1 MSNLDIELDHVTK
14 RFGDFTAVNDIS
26 FGIEKGEFITLLG
39 PSGCG
44 KTTTLRMV
52 GGFIFPTRGEI
63 SINGVPMGR
72 RPPNKRDSSMVFQNY
87 ALFPHMDISENISF
101 GLKERKMPKEAIHQ
115 KVRDILELVN
125 LTGFESRKPMQLS
138 GGQQQRVALARSLVL
153 EPTVLLLDEPLGAL
167 DLKMRKQMQEEVKAL
182 QLRLG
187 ITFIYVTHDQEEA
200 LVMSDTIAVMNKGRI
215 EQIGP
220 PKEVYERPINQ
231 FVAKFIGE
239 ANIFQGT
246 VTDFRDKWLIINLAG
261 GAATISNA
269 KGIQKGEQV
278 EFIVRPEKVLLGEP
292 AQHADT
298 TRKAE
303 ILRVV
308 YKGSIA
314 TIVLKFGEGLEIQ
327 AQEQIVGRKS
337 DFKKGDRVPVGWRAD
352 SAVPIQKANDVI

>member
-1 MSNLDIELDHVTK
+1 LSIFDIELDHVTK
-14 RFGDFTAVNDIS
+14 RFGDFTAVDDVS
-26 FGIEKGEFITLLG
+26 FGVEKGEFVTLLG

-52 GGFIFPTRGEI
+52 GGFIFPTTGEI
-63 SINGVPMGR
+63 SINGVPMRR

-87 ALFPHMDISENISF
+87 ALFPHMNIFENVAF
-101 GLKERKMPKEAIHQ
+101 GLKERKMPKQTIRQ
-115 KVRDILELVN
+115 KVRDILELVG
-125 LTGFESRKPMQLS
+125 LSGFENRKPIQLS

-200 LVMSDTIAVMNKGRI
+200 LVMSNTIAVMNKGRI

-220 PKEVYERPINQ
+220 PKEIYERPRNQ

-239 ANIFQGT
+239 ANIFQGIL
-246 VTDFRDKWLIINLAG
+246 TDCNDRW
-261 GAATISNA
+261 ATISLAGCSVTISNDQSL
-269 KGIQKGEQV
+269 QKGELV
-278 EFIVRPEKVLLGEP
+278 EFIVRPEKILLGEP
-292 AQHADT
+292 AQHAET
-298 TRKAE
+298 TFHAE
-303 ILRVV
+303 VARVV

-314 TIVLKFGEGLEIQ
+314 TIVLKFGDLLEIQ
-327 AQEQIVGRKS
+327 AQEQITGHKS
-337 DFKKGDRVPVGWRAD
+337 TYEIGDKVVTGWLAE
-352 SAVPIQKANDVI
+352 SAVPIQSE